1 MDDLDLKR
9 LQHILNCV
17 MLFIELIVEYLLS
30 YTASH
35 RCTMSMGMRNL
46 AIQDFQLS
54 ASTAMS
60 ENPPSESRPH
70 GVGWCGKFTER
81 HSYLQVITK
90 CIGTR
95 LSQTNQLH
103 KEITFIFMYIGNHL

>member
-1 MDDLDLKR
+1 MQLTSKVQTPITFMDLKR
-9 LQHILNCV
+9 SQQILNCV
-17 MLFIELIVEYLLS
+17 VLLIELIVERLLS
-30 YTASH
+30 YTASP

-54 ASTAMS
+54 ASTTLS
-60 ENPPSESRPH
+60 GNPPSESRPH

-90 CIGTR
+90 CIKTR
-95 LSQTNQLH
+95 LSQTN
-103 KEITFIFMYIGNHL
+103 